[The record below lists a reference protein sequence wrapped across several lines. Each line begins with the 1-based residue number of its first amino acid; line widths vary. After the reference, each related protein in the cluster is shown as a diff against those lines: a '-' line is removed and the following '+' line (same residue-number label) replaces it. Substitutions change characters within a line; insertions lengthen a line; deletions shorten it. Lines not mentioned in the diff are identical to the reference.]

1 MAGVSCAGNHL
12 VAEQVHLASL
22 SSVSSQGIVSPY
34 AVVTAGW
41 FSLIGGSEEM
51 AKASK
56 NGRDKANGLTEY
68 QPGQSFPGVI
78 GRTFDESRPAWP
90 APRRAKS
97 GAPNVLFIVLD
108 DTGFGHLGCYGS
120 PINTPNIDA
129 LAKDGLLYNSMHT
142 TALCSPSRSCMLTGR
157 NHHSNGMSCIT
168 EGSTGYPG
176 GNGIIPFENGFL
188 SEILLQNGYNT
199 YAIGKWHLTPAE
211 QTSAAGP
218 YDRWPLGRG
227 FERYFGFLGGDT
239 HQYYPELVRDNSQTE
254 PEKTPE
260 EGYHLT
266 PDLVEKAKAMVA
278 DAKQVAPDKPFF
290 MYFCTGAQHAPHHVP
305 KEWADKYKGK
315 FDKGWD
321 AYREETFARQMK
333 LGILPKE
340 TTLSRH
346 DPDVQ
351 DWSKLSADE
360 RRLYARM
367 MEVFAGFLEHTDH
380 HIGELIAF
388 LKEIGEYENT
398 LIMLISDNGASAEG
412 GPTGSV
418 NEGKFFNNV
427 PDSLEQNLAAI
438 DDIGGP
444 KYFNHYPWGWTHA
457 GNTPFRRWKR
467 ETYRGGVADP
477 FIVCWPKGIK
487 AKGEIRTQY
496 CHAIDMVPTV
506 LDCLDIEPPPQIRGV
521 TQSPLQG
528 FSLKTSFDNAKA
540 DALRKTQYFE
550 MFGHRS
556 IYHDGWRA
564 VCPWPG
570 TSFVESGLQFG
581 APIDHDKL
589 NELDAKGWELYH
601 VVEDF
606 SETKNIAD
614 QNRAKLIEMIGMW
627 YVEAGK
633 YDVLPIDSRGTARLG
648 ERRPQIAA
656 NRTKYIYYPGTQMV
670 PSNTAPQLTNV
681 PHAVSV
687 HASVPKGGAE
697 GVLFSMGG
705 NDGGFAFYIKDG
717 KLTYGYN
724 YVADQRFKVQSNG
737 GGIPEGDHVFT
748 FEFTPTGKPD
758 IPKGKGVPANIKLL
772 VDGKPVGSG
781 DLAVTIPLTLGLAAG
796 VCVGADSGSP
806 VMLDDEYSSPFRFT
820 GQVKKVLVDVSG
832 EAPQDLEAKVK
843 MYLARQ

>member
-1 MAGVSCAGNHL
+1 
-12 VAEQVHLASL
+12 
-22 SSVSSQGIVSPY
+22 
-34 AVVTAGW
+34 
-41 FSLIGGSEEM
+41 M
-51 AKASK
+51 AKAS
-56 NGRDKANGLTEY
+56 NGRDKASGLTEY

-78 GRTFDESRPAWP
+78 GRTFDESKPAWP
-90 APRRAKS
+90 APRRAKN

-129 LAKDGLLYNSMHT
+129 LAKDGLLYNNMHT

-188 SEILLQNGYNT
+188 SEVLLQNGYNT

-266 PDLVEKAKAMVA
+266 PDLVEKARAMIA

-333 LGILPKE
+333 LGILPKG

-380 HIGELIAF
+380 YIGELIAF

-487 AKGEIRTQY
+487 AKGEIRMQY

-506 LDCLDIEPPPQIRGV
+506 LDCLDIEPPTQIRGV

-540 DALRKTQYFE
+540 DALHKTQYFE

-570 TSFVESGLQFG
+570 ISFVESGLQFG

-589 NELDAKGWELYH
+589 NELDAKGWELYK
-601 VVEDF
+601 VAEDF
-606 SETKNIAD
+606 SETKNLAD
-614 QNRAKLIEMIGMW
+614 ENRAKLIEMIGMW

-670 PSNTAPQLTNV
+670 PSNAAPQLTNV

-737 GGIPEGDHVFT
+737 GGVPEGDHVFT

-758 IPKGKGVPANIKLL
+758 IPKGKGVPANIKLF

-781 DLAVTIPLTLGLAAG
+781 DLSVTIPLTLGLAAG
-796 VCVGADSGSP
+796 VSVGADSGSP

-832 EAPQDLEAKVK
+832 EAPEDLEAKVK